1 MIFDLFES
9 YSEAVEKARK
19 IRAMIEKASLY
30 LSDDDAFSVPELFPM
45 WKAGVLYEMSDKPVR
60 VRYNGLL
67 YRLEQT
73 HTSQVGWEPPIVPA
87 LWTQVAE
94 PGQIDVWRQ
103 PTGAQDAYEKGT
115 KVWYP
120 DKNGHIYISVFD
132 GANIWEPTVYGW
144 ELVE

>member
-1 MIFDLFES
+1 MTFEDMP
-9 YSEAVEKARK
+9 YSELVKKVRQLRK
-19 IRAMIEKASLY
+19 MIEKSVVS

-73 HTSQVGWEPPIVPA
+73 HTSQAGWEPPIVPA
-87 LWTQVAE
+87 IWTQVAE

-103 PTGAQDAYEKGT
+103 PTGAQDAYKKGD

-132 GANIWEPTVYGW
+132 GANVWQPDVYGW

>member
-19 IRAMIEKASLY
+19 IRAMIEKASVS
-30 LSDDDAFSVPELFPM
+30 LSDDDAFSVPELFPT
-45 WKAGVLYEMSDKPVR
+45 WQPNTSYALSDKPVR

-67 YRLEQT
+67 YKLVQA
-73 HTSQVGWEPPIVPA
+73 HTSQAGWEPDQVPA